1 MKIGIIGYG
10 TMGKAIEKIAKQRNH
25 EVVSIIDSGDSA
37 FDKAVDC
44 YIDFSTA
51 NALSEN
57 IKQVCALQIPLV
69 IGTTGWRSNFEK
81 YKNLFIQYN
90 NKGIWGS
97 NFSLGVNIFM
107 SIIEDASK
115 KFSQF
120 SDTYDVFLHE
130 FHHKNK
136 MDSPSGTALK
146 IASLVKDN
154 FKAKSDIQTEK
165 LDRKVKAEELHVTST
180 RGGYVPGTHQVI
192 FDSASDSIELIDRAR
207 NREGFALGSVIAA
220 ENIAQAPMGLS
231 DFYDIFKQV
240 YK

>member
-25 EVVSIIDSGDSA
+25 EIVSIIDVGDHE
-37 FDKAVDC
+37 FNKAVEC

-51 NALSEN
+51 GALSEN
-57 IKQVCALQIPLV
+57 IKKVCALQIPLV
-69 IGTTGWRSNFEK
+69 IGTTGWYHDFEK
-81 YKNLFIQYN
+81 YKDIFVQND

-107 SIIEDASK
+107 SIVEDAAK

-136 MDSPSGTALK
+136 IDSPSGTALK

-154 FKAKSDIQTEK
+154 FKAKSNIQTQK
-165 LDRKVKAEELHVTST
+165 LDRKIKEAELHVTST

-220 ENIAQAPMGLS
+220 ENIVQAPVGLS
-231 DFYDIFKQV
+231 DFYGIFKEV

>member
-25 EVVSIIDSGDSA
+25 EVVSIIDIGDSD
-37 FDKAVDC
+37 FNKEVEC

-51 NALSEN
+51 DALSEN

-69 IGTTGWRSNFEK
+69 IGTTGWYNDFEK
-81 YKNLFIQYN
+81 YKSIFIQNN

-107 SIIEDASK
+107 TIVEDASK

-120 SDTYDVFLHE
+120 SDTYDVLLHE

-165 LDRKVKAEELHVTST
+165 LDRRIKEEELHVTST

-220 ENIAQAPMGLS
+220 ENIAQAPVGLS
-231 DFYDIFKQV
+231 DFYEIFKKI